1 MRRWLGHS
9 GASSICVRMGVE
21 GRIGAGL
28 LKQSPFS
35 LAALEAG
42 GLVGPS
48 PSRPGPNSLPAV
60 PVQTMGARML
70 PLLADTLEAR
80 VTRLFTC
87 HPLCKP
93 ISVVVVLVLCKY

>member
-1 MRRWLGHS
+1 MGPLPFV
-9 GASSICVRMGVE
+9 CVWEWR
-21 GRIGAGL
+21 AGL
-28 LKQSPFS
+28 GQGSSSSHPSVLQPWKLGGW
-35 LAALEAG
+35 LAPPQAG
-42 GLVGPS
+42 QGPTAC
-48 PSRPGPNSLPAV
+48 PAV